1 MQGAVIIKN
10 LTSIFKSLITAYA
23 LTGVLLLIAAFL
35 MYKLNLGEN
44 QIRIFIMVIY
54 GIATL
59 AAGFIYGK
67 LSKNTR
73 LLRGLLIGFLYFMF
87 IAVMSVV
94 VNRGVFSDS
103 QKAVISMIICVLS
116 GAIGA
121 IMS

>member
-67 LSKNTR
+67 LSKNAR

-87 IAVMSVV
+87 IAIMSVV

>member
-1 MQGAVIIKN
+1 MQGAVTIKN

-67 LSKNTR
+67 LSKNAR
-73 LLRGLLIGFLYFMF
+73 LLRGLLIGFLYFTF

-94 VNRGVFSDS
+94 VNRGVFLDA
-103 QKAVISMIICVLS
+103 QKAVISMIICILS

>member
-44 QIRIFIMVIY
+44 QIRVFIMVIY

-67 LSKNTR
+67 LSKNAR

-87 IAVMSVV
+87 IAIMSVV